1 MTGILSVCVG
11 AQLILLQQ
19 CEAGNDFVLR
29 HQERIVQI
37 HETDS
42 WPWLETRA
50 LTHDITPYSL
60 PFLILTRENCVWAR
74 KQERVFNVYDLAAFN
89 FFLTS
94 ANLLQ
99 WKTGHGN

>member
-1 MTGILSVCVG
+1 MEANISPQCKYSMYIGGYRYKKMMTGILSVCVG

-42 WPWLETRA
+42 WP
-50 LTHDITPYSL
+50 
-60 PFLILTRENCVWAR
+60 
-74 KQERVFNVYDLAAFN
+74 
-89 FFLTS
+89 
-94 ANLLQ
+94 
-99 WKTGHGN
+99 